1 MRQSTRHGVSGYHQD
16 RATIQ
21 DDENRTDKGRCFY
34 VRCKGVRVFEAIID
48 FVFLAVT
55 CFCGTVL

>member
-21 DDENRTDKGRCFY
+21 DDENRTGKGWCFY
-34 VRCKGVRVFEAIID
+34 ARCKGVWVFEAIIG
-48 FVFLAVT
+48 FVFLVVT